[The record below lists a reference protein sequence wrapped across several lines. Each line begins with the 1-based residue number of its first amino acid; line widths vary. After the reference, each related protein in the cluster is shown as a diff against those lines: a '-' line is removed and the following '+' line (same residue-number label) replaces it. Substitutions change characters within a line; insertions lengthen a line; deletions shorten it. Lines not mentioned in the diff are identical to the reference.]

1 MSETVKTINI
11 EEFKL
16 NDKYNFVSCTA
27 EWCNPCKRIKPH
39 VLSFVK
45 NKEKVSELKIDQKKY
60 QVEYNKYVPYF
71 IILDTSDDLKKID
84 AIQTSNNEEFSSF
97 IIKYMYMPVLDE
109 NF

>member
-1 MSETVKTINI
+1 MSDTVKTINI

-45 NKEKVSELKIDQKKY
+45 NKEKVSELKINQIKY
-60 QVEYNKYVPYF
+60 QADYNKYIPYF
-71 IILDTSDDLKKID
+71 IILDTSNDLKKID
-84 AIQTSNNEEFSSF
+84 VIQTSINEEFNSF
-97 IIKYMYMPVLDE
+97 INKYICMPVLDE

>member
-1 MSETVKTINI
+1 MSETAKTINI

-39 VLSFVK
+39 VLSFVN

-60 QVEYNKYVPYF
+60 QEVYNKYVPYF
-71 IILDTSDDLKKID
+71 IILDTSEDLKKLD
-84 AIQTSNNEEFSSF
+84 AIQTSNNEEFSLF
-97 IIKYMYMPVLDE
+97 INKYLSIPVLDE

>member
-1 MSETVKTINI
+1 MSETIKIINI
-11 EEFKL
+11 EEYKL

-27 EWCNPCKRIKPH
+27 EWCNPCKRIKPY

-45 NKEKVSELKIDQKKY
+45 NKELVSELKINQKEY
-60 QVEYNKYVPYF
+60 QIEYNKYVPYF
-71 IILDTSDDLKKID
+71 IILDTSNYLKKLD

-97 IIKYMYMPVLDE
+97 INKYVCIPVLDD